1 MSLDRFVATV
11 SSLSHR
17 DRTKQVIALG
27 QRAHAGDVDAKTL
40 LGALTASP
48 DAYLRLLAI
57 TACHGSRDGEAVAR
71 GFGDVSRRVRWA
83 SAALSALVCSDEQ
96 LTRVLPT
103 IVERRLLARVLVDLV
118 ARRRQAV
125 VDRFLTAALGN
136 ERATGGAGGSRQIAD
151 LLPYASQTVVA
162 AHVRALAEGGSAVGW
177 GRLSRRHGAEAT
189 RWLRDEVARSRHVEY
204 RLRHRWLL
212 VATELAERCPDDAL
226 SLAEELFDHG
236 ESLSSAQ
243 GMLRA
248 LVRKRPAATFDL
260 LRRIET
266 KALTTRVRGSFGGV
280 SFDKYVHHLG
290 QARLHF
296 LLTHAFAGLSD
307 GRRGRR
313 WFFRLSP
320 ADRAFALTTFRD
332 DTPGGFGGFLFAYL
346 SIATDDDRA
355 KRDAAF
361 ERWRLA
367 NRDSRGVIAVA
378 RLEPLP
384 PDLRQREAHRH
395 LDDVEALASSID
407 ERLAYAAL
415 LPYPEAKLA
424 VAARLAHPEGEERA
438 KAWRVLLGAL
448 RLDPERAHL
457 ALALAD
463 VRARKFEQDPV
474 RQAIVETL
482 AGLPI
487 ARFAAEDLEAAGV
500 IVGDALDAADLSHA
514 TSSAVERWVCRLF
527 RCAGDGAGEWAATQ
541 LGKLFRVRGSV
552 STWALGEGLTQADVV
567 RLGPAIERLVL
578 AWSSKE
584 RAGSIVALAG
594 SLGIRL
600 RHAPAVL
607 DALERLARELPFV
620 HVAGAALALLRKAAR
635 PRFARLVGELL
646 TTDPSFV
653 LLPDVARYVALTRQD
668 WLGPLL
674 TGEPMT
680 GRFATGRTQWVLD
693 FGPGT
698 ARWTSAQQTIYAG
711 QLVKLL
717 SDPDRDV
724 PTLRFAIERLSR
736 LAFADASAI
745 LPFAAD
751 PRPPVREL
759 ALRSLPWLDARQG
772 VPVLVD
778 ALGDD
783 RARWAIY
790 ALRKVFAELSP
801 EAVLATLRA
810 VPTKK
815 VTVAKEVVRLLGE
828 LGSPEARDE
837 LFTLAASRPPLH
849 RDVRIALLR
858 ALWDHLDDTRTWQL
872 LVAAVEDPDWVVASR
887 VAELPLDRLSPKQDT
902 LLAPLFAG
910 VLRRPEVEARL
921 DLLRRA
927 QTLTLRDRERG
938 FFRSLVDHLATSDD
952 GEAALA
958 LSAVIQRMTNEPAE
972 IAHVVA
978 RLSSLLAAPVRYQRA
993 AALADTLRA
1002 QIGPYTRAAVV
1013 AVAEGFVR
1021 HLVDALPV
1029 VPAGLRLGA
1038 RFWTPDGFVAALVR
1052 LSERNWLAY
1061 DPMEAALGA
1070 LSGVGGASAIEAQ
1083 LHPQEDP
1090 RLRRI
1095 GLAALVVAAAPLLHG
1110 WTRPHLARLAG
1121 YRADASPHVAA
1132 AAEMV
1137 NVPDERAVPP
1147 AAVAPTR

>member
-1 MSLDRFVATV
+1 MSLGAFLESVAAVT
-11 SSLSHR
+11 HR

-27 QRAHAGDVDAKTL
+27 QKAHAGEVAAQTL
-40 LGALTASP
+40 LRELAAST
-48 DAYLRLLAI
+48 DAYARLLAI
-57 TACHGSRDGEAVAR
+57 TACHGSRDGEAIAR

-83 SAALSALVCSDEQ
+83 SATLSALVCSDEQ
-96 LTRVLPT
+96 LEQLLPT
-103 IVERRLLARVLVDLV
+103 IVERRLLARELQELS
-118 ARRRQAV
+118 ARRWQVV
-125 VDRFLTAALGN
+125 VDRFLTAALAREQTN
-136 ERATGGAGGSRQIAD
+136 ASGGAGGARHISD
-151 LLPYASQTVVA
+151 LLAYGSHAAVE
-162 AHVRALAEGGSAVGW
+162 AHVSALAEGGSAVGW
-177 GRLSRRHGAEAT
+177 ARLARRHGRHAT
-189 RWLRDEVARSRHVEY
+189 RWLREEIARSKHVEY
-204 RLRHRWLL
+204 RLRVRWLG
-212 VATELAERCPDDAL
+212 VATALAECCPDEAL
-226 SLAEELFDHG
+226 ALAEELFDRG

-243 GMLRA
+243 DMLKA

-266 KALTTRVRGSFGGV
+266 KALTTRVRGTFGGV
-280 SFDKYVHHLG
+280 LFDKVVHHLG
-290 QARLHF
+290 QKRLHF

-307 GRRGRR
+307 GRRGRN

-320 ADRAFALTTFRD
+320 DDRAFALTVFRD
-332 DTPGGFGGFLFAYL
+332 ETQWAFGGFLFAYL
-346 SIATDDDRA
+346 SIATEADRA
-355 KRDAAF
+355 KREVAF
-361 ERWRLA
+361 ERWRVA
-367 NRDSRGVIAVA
+367 NQDSRGVIAIA

-384 PDLRQREAHRH
+384 PDLRRREAHRH
-395 LDDVEALASSID
+395 LDNVKALASSID

-415 LPYPEAKLA
+415 LPLPEAKIA

-448 RLDPERAHL
+448 RLDDDRAHL
-457 ALALAD
+457 GLALTE

-474 RQAIVETL
+474 RQAIAETL

-487 ARFAAEDLEAAGV
+487 ARFAADDLKAVGV
-500 IVGDALDAADLSHA
+500 IVGDALDAADLSYA

-527 RCAGDGAGEWAATQ
+527 RLEGGGDWAATQ
-541 LGKLFRVRGSV
+541 LAKLFRVRGSV
-552 STWALGEGLTQADVV
+552 STRGLGDGLTPADAG
-567 RLGPAIERLVL
+567 RLGPALGRLV
-578 AWSSKE
+578 AGWTSKE
-584 RAGSIVALAG
+584 RAGSIVALAA

-600 RHAPAVL
+600 RQVPEVL

-620 HVAGAALALLRKAAR
+620 HVAGAALSLLRKAAR
-635 PRFARLVGELL
+635 PRFARLCGELL
-646 TTDPSFV
+646 AIDASFV
-653 LLPDVARYVALTRQD
+653 LLADVAQYVARTRQD

-693 FGPGT
+693 FGDGT
-698 ARWTSAQQTIYAG
+698 RRWTSAQQQVYAG

-717 SDPDRDV
+717 SDPEREV

-751 PRPPVREL
+751 PRPPVREM
-759 ALRSLPWLDARQG
+759 ALRSLPWLDGRQG
-772 VPVLVD
+772 VPVLIE
-778 ALGDD
+778 ALGDE

-801 EAVLATLRA
+801 EAVLTTLRA

-828 LGSPEARDE
+828 LGSAEAREE
-837 LFTLAASRPPLH
+837 LFALAKTEPPLHRPLH

-858 ALWDHLDDTRTWQL
+858 ALWDHLDDPRTWQL
-872 LVAAVEDPDWVVASR
+872 LIAAVEDPDWVVASR
-887 VAELPLDRLSPKQDT
+887 VAELPLDRLSPKQDA

-927 QTLTLRDRERG
+927 CTLTLRDRERG
-938 FFRSLVDHLATSDD
+938 FFHSLVDHLATSDD
-952 GEAALA
+952 GEASLA

-972 IAHVVA
+972 VAHVVT
-978 RLSSLLAAPVRYQRA
+978 RLSSLLEAPTRYQRA
-993 AALADTLRA
+993 AALADTLRVH
-1002 QIGPYTRAAVV
+1002 ISPYTRASVV
-1013 AVAEGFVR
+1013 TVAEGFVN
-1021 HLVDALPV
+1021 HLVESLPV

-1038 RFWTPDGFVAALVR
+1038 RFWKPAAFVTALVR
-1052 LSERNWLAY
+1052 LSDRNWLAY
-1061 DPMEAALGA
+1061 DPMDAALRA
-1070 LSGVGGASAIEAQ
+1070 VPGVGGADEIERQ
-1083 LHPQEDP
+1083 LQAQEDP

-1095 GLAALVVAAAPLLHG
+1095 GLAALEEATSPRNG
-1110 WTRPHLARLAG
+1110 WTKHRLARLSL
-1121 YRADASPHVAA
+1121 YRRDASPHVAA

-1137 NVPDERAVPP
+1137 KVPDEARVP
-1147 AAVAPTR
+1147 AG